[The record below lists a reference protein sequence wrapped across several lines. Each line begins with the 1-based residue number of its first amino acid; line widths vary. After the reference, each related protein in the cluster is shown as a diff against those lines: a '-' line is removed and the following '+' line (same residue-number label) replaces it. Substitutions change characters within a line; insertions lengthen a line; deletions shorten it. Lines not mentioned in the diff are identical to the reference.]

1 LPSDTTQQ
9 LPSDRAQP
17 FRLAGHRALVTA
29 GSSGIGRA
37 TATALRAQGADVFIT
52 GTGDHTAAIADELDA
67 AGHAIADFTQPGQA
81 TAAVAQATDALGG
94 LDILFAN
101 TGGPKPADFGS
112 LTAADWLAA
121 YHLILGSAIE
131 LTHAALPSM
140 TDNGGRVIYLTSVA
154 GVVRPLPGLHLSNVM
169 RAGVAALAASLVSEY
184 GPRGITFNVIAP
196 GPIDTSRR
204 RQIMGFQAKQRDVDL
219 DALEAEELGGIPLR
233 RFGSPDEIGALVVY
247 LASEAA
253 GFITGRVHV
262 VDGGI
267 TAV

>member
-1 LPSDTTQQ
+1 LPSEA
-9 LPSDRAQP
+9 AQP

-37 TATALRAQGADVFIT
+37 TATALRAHGADVFIT
-52 GTGDHTAAIADELDA
+52 GTSGHTAEVAGVLGAT
-67 AGHAIADFTQPGQA
+67 GHAIADFTQPGQA
-81 TAAVAQATDALGG
+81 TAAVAQATAALGG
-94 LDILFAN
+94 LDILFVN
-101 TGGPKPADFGS
+101 TGGPKPGPFAT
-112 LTAADWLAA
+112 LTDADWLAA

-131 LTHAALPSM
+131 LTHAALPAM
-140 TDNGGRVIYLTSVA
+140 TEADGGRVIYLTSVA

-196 GPIDTSRR
+196 GPIDTPRR
-204 RQIMGFQAKQRDVDL
+204 RQIMGFQARQHDVEV
-219 DALEAEELGGIPLR
+219 DAFEADERAGIPLR
-233 RFGSPDEIGALVVY
+233 RFGRPDEIATLAVY

-253 GFITGRVHV
+253 GFVTGRVHV

-267 TAV
+267 TAI

>member
-1 LPSDTTQQ
+1 LPSD
-9 LPSDRAQP
+9 AAHP

-52 GTGDHTAAIADELDA
+52 GTSEYTAEAADGLGA
-67 AGHAIADFTQPGQA
+67 SGHAIADFTRPGQA
-81 TAAVAQATDALGG
+81 TAAVAQATEALGG
-94 LDILFAN
+94 LDILFVN
-101 TGGPKPADFGS
+101 TGGPKPAAFDALS
-112 LTAADWLAA
+112 DADWLAA

-131 LTHAALPSM
+131 LTHAALPAM
-140 TDNGGRVIYLTSVA
+140 TDAGGGRVIYLTSVA

-169 RAGVAALAASLVSEY
+169 RAGVAALAVSLVSEY

-204 RQIMGFQAKQRDVDL
+204 RQIMGFQAQQHGVEVD
-219 DALEAEELGGIPLR
+219 AFEAEERSAIPLG
-233 RFGSPDEIGALVVY
+233 RFGRPDEIGALAVY